1 MIILAP
7 GALDKVFSAET
18 SRKASGPQDTD
29 SRFSAWLKSPHQ
41 DTPVASNGSTGM
53 ATPYRNRLTRF
64 E

>member
-7 GALDKVFSAET
+7 GALDKVFSAE
-18 SRKASGPQDTD
+18 SSGKTAGAQDRD

-41 DTPVASNGSTGM
+41 QDNPAHSSAGM
-53 ATPYRNRLTRF
+53 AMLYKDRHTRL